1 MGGALHLGTLE
12 SKEHTLQVVHDESYH
27 DHDESYHD
35 HDESY
40 HLFMMKVI
48 MIMVTM
54 KVYILFPQS
63 LGEALEAVEFSPD
76 GTLLAVAL
84 SFIKF
89 IIIISIINHIISV
102 FIFIKFITVSNFI
115 IVFFIVVL
123 RWAVMTVCCTCS
135 SLRRKVLTAL
145 KHQINDRYQT
155 KKDDK

>member
-27 DHDESYHD
+27 DHDESD
-35 HDESY
+35 

-76 GTLLAVAL
+76 GTLLAVP
-84 SFIKF
+84 STFIN
-89 IIIISIINHIISV
+89 IIINRIINLIISV
-102 FIFIKFITVSNFI
+102 FIFIKIITVSNFI
-115 IVFFIVVL
+115 IIIFIDVL
-123 RWAVMTVCCTCS
+123 RWAVMTVCCTYS

>member
-76 GTLLAVAL
+76 GTLLAVP
-84 SFIKF
+84 STFIN
-89 IIIISIINHIISV
+89 IIINRIINLIISV
-102 FIFIKFITVSNFI
+102 FIFIKIITVGNFI
-115 IVFFIVVL
+115 IIIFIYVL

>member
-1 MGGALHLGTLE
+1 
-12 SKEHTLQVVHDESYH
+12 
-27 DHDESYHD
+27 
-35 HDESY
+35 
-40 HLFMMKVI
+40 MMKVI

-89 IIIISIINHIISV
+89 IIISIINHIINV